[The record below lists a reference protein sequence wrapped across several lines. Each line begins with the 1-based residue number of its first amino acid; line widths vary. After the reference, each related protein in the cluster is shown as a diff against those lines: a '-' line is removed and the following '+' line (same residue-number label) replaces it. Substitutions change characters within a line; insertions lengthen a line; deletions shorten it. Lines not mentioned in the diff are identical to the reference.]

1 MYKPE
6 VVNREKASSHPAK
19 AGRLHYGVVES
30 VDNSGRV
37 NVNIRSM
44 NATFGP
50 VSALW
55 TTPVNKMKR
64 GDVVICG
71 FTDEFF
77 NEIVVFGPSKIKPD
91 VFAEKVVVD
100 DLIERVVA
108 LEAIVSAL
116 GAQAAAIQ
124 SSVAALEAE

>member
-6 VVNREKASSHPAK
+6 LVNREKASSHPARP
-19 AGRLHYGVVES
+19 GQLHYGVVES
-30 VDNSGRV
+30 VDKSGRINV
-37 NVNIRSM
+37 NVRSM

-91 VFAEKVVVD
+91 VFAEKKVVD
-100 DLIERVVA
+100 DLLVRVAA
-108 LEAIVSAL
+108 LEAQIASVGS
-116 GAQAAAIQ
+116 QIAAVGSQ
-124 SSVAALEAE
+124 VAALEAE